1 MKSLGGI
8 FHSNSVWL
16 IYRGQNKSGCN
27 VRFALSSKISME
39 NPEGKNM
46 HVCKDAGIKWRTASN
61 LTGLE
66 NMVRMEK
73 SGR

>member
-27 VRFALSSKISME
+27 VRFALSSNFNGESRGKEHARMQRCRHKVE
-39 NPEGKNM
+39 NSK
-46 HVCKDAGIKWRTASN
+46 
-61 LTGLE
+61 
-66 NMVRMEK
+66 
-73 SGR
+73 

>member
-1 MKSLGGI
+1 MKSLEGI

-39 NPEGKNM
+39 EAEGKNM
-46 HVCKDAGIKWRTASN
+46 HVRKDVGIKWRVTSN
-61 LTGLE
+61 LVDLE
-66 NMVRMEK
+66 NMV
-73 SGR
+73 